1 MRVRI
6 PREMG
11 RARSRA
17 RYLTVARA
25 ALLALLVLAVPAR
38 AGKVD
43 DLAEQLLGD
52 DSYKVRLTAALAL
65 GKLGDASAVAPLSK
79 ALADSHRLVR
89 GTAAESLGRLGNP
102 AAAAALKSLLVKE
115 SDPFVRGKAEKALAA
130 LGPTTAARADGRRGG
145 RIYLTFGPFS
155 GGAKTA
161 DAGHLEALRAVLKRE
176 LSKLPTVGF
185 DLAPG
190 EDKNFAKSGRLG
202 FFIDGS
208 VSRLEESMVGGA
220 NETNCDVKVQVL
232 RWPSKSLIL
241 WTNAGA
247 AVQGGSGV
255 RERDSSRR
263 QCLEATASQL
273 GEDLLKFFQSQ
284 GG

>member
-1 MRVRI
+1 MACASV
-6 PREMG
+6 
-11 RARSRA
+11 
-17 RYLTVARA
+17 
-25 ALLALLVLAVPAR
+25 LALCLAPLSVR

-43 DLAEQLLGD
+43 DLAQQLLND

-65 GKLGDASAVAPLSK
+65 GRLGDASAVAPLSK
-79 ALADSHRLVR
+79 ALADPHRLVR
-89 GTAAESLGRLGNP
+89 ASAAESLGRLANP

-115 SDPFVRGKAEKALAA
+115 SDSYVRGKAEKALAA
-130 LGPTTAARADGRRGG
+130 LGPGSGG
-145 RIYLTFGPFS
+145 RG
-155 GGAKTA
+155 GGAKAA
-161 DAGHLEALRAVLKRE
+161 DPLLLEVLRSVLKRE
-176 LSKLPTVGF
+176 LGKLPTVGF

-190 EDKNFAKSGRLG
+190 EDKDFAKSGRLG
-202 FFIDGS
+202 FFIDGK

-220 NETNCDVKVQVL
+220 SETNCDVKVQVL

-247 AVQGGSGV
+247 AVQGGSGG

-263 QCLEATASQL
+263 QCLEATAGQL

>member
-1 MRVRI
+1 MACASV
-6 PREMG
+6 
-11 RARSRA
+11 
-17 RYLTVARA
+17 
-25 ALLALLVLAVPAR
+25 LALCLAPLSVR

-43 DLAEQLLGD
+43 DLAQQLLND

-65 GKLGDASAVAPLSK
+65 GRLGDASAVAPLSK
-79 ALADSHRLVR
+79 ALADPHRLVR
-89 GTAAESLGRLGNP
+89 ASAAESLGRLANP

-115 SDPFVRGKAEKALAA
+115 SDSYVRGKAEKALAA
-130 LGPTTAARADGRRGG
+130 LGPGSGGRGEGRRGG

-155 GGAKTA
+155 GGAKAA
-161 DAGHLEALRAVLKRE
+161 DPLLLEVLRSVLKRE
-176 LSKLPTVGF
+176 LGKLPTVGF

-190 EDKNFAKSGRLG
+190 EDKDFAKSGRLG
-202 FFIDGS
+202 FFIDGK

-220 NETNCDVKVQVL
+220 SETNCDVKVQVL

-247 AVQGGSGV
+247 AVQGGSGG

-263 QCLEATASQL
+263 QCLEATAGQL